1 MIRGAFRAAPLSL
14 TAALGCA
21 ALTLWGCGPAQS
33 KPPELASSSDE
44 SAPETPV
51 PSPEPSSDAAPPVSE
66 NPAPEAAEAAPPP
79 QSEPQLGAP
88 ELCQKMCDRVKE
100 RCSAE
105 ATEACRNNCREWDS
119 KPSECDAEVR
129 AALDCARRAEDLQ
142 CVNIMPGSCTK
153 KFKQIDACAA
163 GKRIDTKEMSLEL
176 PSSWQRFTAKD
187 SGFSVPMPPG
197 VESKEAAGEK
207 TYSASVGAVSYA
219 VRVLP
224 APPPGKKDLL
234 VAQGVLGDCM
244 KKLVLKGLIERPER
258 RSMEFKAS
266 CSGGRQTSGLLV
278 TIGNKLYVVQ
288 VQMPDGAQTERDV
301 FVYGFRAPL

>member
-1 MIRGAFRAAPLSL
+1 MIRGAFRAAPFS
-14 TAALGCA
+14 AAFTCA
-21 ALTLWGCGPAQS
+21 ALTLWSCGPAQS
-33 KPPELASSSDE
+33 KPPAVSSSSDE
-44 SAPETPV
+44 PPPETAA
-51 PSPEPSSDAAPPVSE
+51 PSPEASSDAAAPPVSD
-66 NPAPEAAEAAPPP
+66 NPAPEAAETKPPP
-79 QSEPQLGAP
+79 QSEPQLSAA

-100 RCSAE
+100 RCSAD

-129 AALDCARRAEDLQ
+129 SALDCARKAEDLQ

-163 GKRIDTKEMSLEL
+163 GKRIDTKEMSLDL
-176 PSSWQRFTAKD
+176 PSGWQRFTAKD

-197 VESKEAAGEK
+197 VESKEASGEK
-207 TYSASVGAVSYA
+207 TYSASVGAVSYS

-234 VAQGVLGDCM
+234 VAQGVLGECM

-258 RSMEFKAS
+258 RSMEFKAN
-266 CSGGRQTSGLLV
+266 CPGGRQTSGLLV
-278 TIGNKLYVVQ
+278 TIGSKFYVVQ
-288 VQMPDGAQTERDV
+288 VLMPDGAQTDRDV